1 MTDFISELIEAAN
14 TLESVT
20 PNERRRLIERG
31 ISTVRAQ
38 QELLQL
44 QGNLV
49 AIEPGFMESMPTLA
63 EMAGRENGIDLLIGA
78 GMLLLAGEIRRLR
91 ILCKDVASEGG

>member
-1 MTDFISELIEAAN
+1 MLRGSGVTQMTDFISELIEAAN

-49 AIEPGFMESMPTLA
+49 AIEPGLWSPCQLSPRWLGAKTE
-63 EMAGRENGIDLLIGA
+63 LIC
-78 GMLLLAGEIRRLR
+78 L
-91 ILCKDVASEGG
+91 SERAC